1 MKNQITKNPIKD
13 SIKDPINDLLRHKL
27 LELIPKLQELINDY
41 QCLIQNQFE
50 TIKIFNILNVE

>member
-50 TIKIFNILNVE
+50 TIKIFNT